1 MAGHRST
8 RDFVFDVVSGPPL
21 YRQLADFMRE
31 RIDQGVWAGG
41 DELPSEHELCKA
53 NGLSRTTV
61 RLAFGELINDGR
73 IIRKRG
79 KGSFVAEPKLRRT
92 LNNLYSFTDD
102 MIDSGRVPT
111 SRVLE
116 SDVREAGTE
125 IANELVIGKSDLV
138 FFLKR
143 IREADGRPMILDTSC
158 VPHSLCAGIESE
170 DFSARSLYA
179 HLADRYSIIPY
190 RAIETHEVISIPHAV
205 AEMLGA
211 EALSPAFLITRL
223 AYLEDGTVFEYTQS
237 VTPGDRCRFEIGL
250 NGPRRG
256 ITLQRGYRT
265 HV

>member
-8 RDFVFDVVSGPPL
+8 RDFAFDVASGTPL

-31 RIDQGVWAGG
+31 RIDKGIWAGG

-111 SRVLE
+111 SRILE
-116 SDVREAGTE
+116 SDVREAGPD
-125 IANELVIGKSDLV
+125 IANELVIGRNDRV

-143 IREADGRPMILDTSC
+143 IREADGRPILLDTSC
-158 VPHSLCAGIESE
+158 VPYSLCEGIETE

-179 HLADRYSIIPY
+179 TLSDRCSVMPY
-190 RAIETHEVISIPHAV
+190 RAIETHEVISIPQTV
-205 AEMLGA
+205 AEMLGT
-211 EALSPAFLITRL
+211 ESLSPAFLITRL

-237 VTPGDRCRFEIGL
+237 ITPGDRCRFEIGL